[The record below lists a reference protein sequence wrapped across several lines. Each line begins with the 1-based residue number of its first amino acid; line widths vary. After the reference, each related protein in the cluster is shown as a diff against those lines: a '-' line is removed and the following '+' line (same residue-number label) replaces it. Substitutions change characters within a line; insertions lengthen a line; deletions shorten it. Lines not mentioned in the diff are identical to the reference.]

1 MGAVLSELRLNLE
14 FLLTDWLK
22 IDELFERPR
31 YADHSWES
39 IADLLATAERI
50 AADKFEPYNRLID
63 AEVPVF
69 DGERV
74 ILPEATYAAWESIV
88 AFGII
93 QAAQDFENGGAQLPR
108 VAEFAVNTLFSA
120 SAPSIGPSGLTAANA
135 SLLVAYGTEVQRRL
149 FAIREFEGRWAGT
162 MCLSEPQAG
171 SSLSDIATKALPDG
185 DDFNSDPM
193 GPRYRLT
200 GSKMW
205 ISGGDH
211 ELTENIIHLVLA
223 KTPNPDGTID
233 PSTRGISLFIVPK
246 VLVDLDGALTERN
259 DVSLI
264 GLNHKIGYR
273 GLPNAS
279 LSFGSGSFL
288 PMGSSGAIGYLVGE
302 TGQGLRQMFHMMNAY
317 RIRVGTAAAAIGYA
331 GYAAS
336 LDYARVRIQ
345 GRSRSPKG
353 AKVVAPPVPIIEHA
367 DVKRMLLAQKAY
379 CEGAMALSLYCAR
392 LLDEQK
398 TGGAEAARK
407 ASILLDTLTPIVKS
421 WPSEWCLEANNLAI
435 QVHGGVG
442 YTPDFPVEH
451 FWRDNRL
458 NMIHEGTH
466 GIQALD
472 LLGRKV
478 VIDDGVG
485 LTVLISQIG
494 ATVERAR
501 TYPELSK
508 YADQLLAA
516 VEKIREATTGAWST
530 GVVDEALAN
539 ATPYM
544 QGFGHVVIAWMWL
557 DIATTT
563 QTSDKPIADG
573 KRAAMRYFFAYELP
587 KVDAWLAVARDR
599 VLVCA
604 EMQDRWF

>member
-1 MGAVLSELRLNLE
+1 MLSELRLNLE
-14 FLLTDWLK
+14 FLLADWLK

-50 AADKFEPYNRLID
+50 AAEKYEPYNRLID
-63 AEVPVF
+63 TEVPLF
-69 DGERV
+69 DGEHV
-74 ILPEATYAAWESIV
+74 ILPKATYAAWASIV
-88 AFGII
+88 DLGII
-93 QAAQDFENGGAQLPR
+93 QAAQDYENGGMQLPR
-108 VAEFAVNTLFSA
+108 VAEFAVTTLFSA
-120 SAPSIGPSGLTAANA
+120 SAPGMGPSGLTAANA
-135 SLLVAYGTEVQRRL
+135 SLLVAHGSDVQRRV
-149 FAIREFEGRWAGT
+149 FAIREFEGQWAGT

-171 SSLSDIATKALPDG
+171 SSLSDITTKAVPDG
-185 DDFNSDPM
+185 DDFDRDPM
-193 GPRYRLT
+193 GARYRLT

-211 ELTENIIHLVLA
+211 ELTENIVHLVLA
-223 KTPNPDGTID
+223 KTPNADGTVD
-233 PSTRGISLFIVPK
+233 PGTRGISLFIVPK
-246 VLVDLDGALTERN
+246 FLVDLNGTLAERN

-273 GLPNAS
+273 GIPNAS
-279 LSFGSGSFL
+279 LSFGGGSYS
-288 PMGSSGAIGYLVGE
+288 PMAKSGAIGYLVGE

-317 RIRVGTAAAAIGYA
+317 RIRVGTAAGAIGYA

-336 LDYARVRIQ
+336 LEYARVRIQ
-345 GRSRSPKG
+345 GRIRSPKG
-353 AKVVAPPVPIIEHA
+353 ADAVAGPVPIIEHA

-379 CEGAMALSLYCAR
+379 CEGAIALSLYCAR

-398 TGGAEAARK
+398 TGGAEAAQK
-407 ASILLDTLTPIVKS
+407 ASVLLDTLTPIVKS

-442 YTPDFPVEH
+442 YTPEFPVEQ

-478 VIDDGVG
+478 VIDDGAG
-485 LTVLISQIG
+485 LTLLLNEIG

-501 TYPELSK
+501 TNPELSK
-508 YADQLLAA
+508 YADQLLTAA
-516 VEKIREATTGAWST
+516 QKIREATGEAWKTGDA
-530 GVVDEALAN
+530 DEALAN

-544 QGFGHVVIAWMWL
+544 EGFGHVVIAWIWL
-557 DIATTT
+557 DIVTTT
-563 QTSDKPIADG
+563 WRCDKPITDG

>member
-1 MGAVLSELRLNLE
+1 VLSELRLNIE

-50 AADKFEPYNRLID
+50 AAEKYEPYNRLID
-63 AEVPVF
+63 VEVPVF
-69 DGERV
+69 DGEHV
-74 ILPEATYAAWESIV
+74 ILPEATHDAWESIV
-88 AFGII
+88 GFGII
-93 QAAQDFENGGAQLPR
+93 QAAQDAENGGMQLPR
-108 VAEFAVNTLFSA
+108 VAEFAVTTLFSA
-120 SAPSIGPSGLTAANA
+120 SAAGMGPSGLTAANA
-135 SLLVAYGTEVQRRL
+135 SLLVAHGSDVQRRV

-171 SSLSDIATKALPDG
+171 SSLSDITTKALPDG
-185 DDFNSDPM
+185 DDFDLDPM

-223 KTPNPDGTID
+223 KTPSPDGTID

-246 VLVDLDGALTERN
+246 ILVDLDGAPTERN

-273 GLPNAS
+273 GIPNAS
-279 LSFGSGSFL
+279 LSFGGGSYF
-288 PMGSSGAIGYLVGE
+288 PKGSSGAIGYLVGE

-336 LDYARVRIQ
+336 LEYARVRIQ

-353 AKVVAPPVPIIEHA
+353 ANANNGPVPIIEHA

-379 CEGAMALSLYCAR
+379 CEGSIALSLYCAR

-398 TGGAEAARK
+398 TGGTDAVRR
-407 ASILLDTLTPIVKS
+407 STILLDTLTPIVKS
-421 WPSEWCLEANNLAI
+421 WPSQWCLEANNLAI

-442 YTPDFPVEH
+442 YTPDFPVEQ

-478 VIDDGVG
+478 VIDGGVG
-485 LTVLISQIG
+485 LTLLISEIG

-501 TYPELSK
+501 TYPELSN
-508 YADQLLAA
+508 YADQLLIA
-516 VEKIREATTGAWST
+516 VQKIREATSGAWST
-530 GVVDEALAN
+530 GVADEALAN

-544 QGFGHVVIAWMWL
+544 EGFGHVILAWIWL
-557 DIATTT
+557 DIAATTWT
-563 QTSDKPIADG
+563 NDKAIAEG
-573 KRAAMRYFFAYELP
+573 KRAAMRYFFSYELP